1 MPTRHM
7 SKNRNRGAS
16 LGRLWIRG
24 RVWDAES
31 RVGQGSGRDPRSG
44 VDQVAAAGSG
54 LRDGFGR
61 RVELEIWADH

>member
-1 MPTRHM
+1 M
-7 SKNRNRGAS
+7 
-16 LGRLWIRG
+16 WE
-24 RVWDAES
+24 AES

-44 VDQVAAAGSG
+44 VDQVAAAGSR